1 VIRDARLDDAPAIR
15 DLINTHAELQKML
28 FRSLADLYAAI
39 RDFKVYEHDGQVV
52 GCCALE
58 IVWSDLA
65 EIKSLS
71 VADGMQGQGVGKALV
86 RAAID
91 EAGELHLPQVFCL
104 TLEQSFFEKLGFEKV
119 PMDTLPMKVWSDCVR
134 CSKQDNCDEI
144 AMMLKLDR

>member
-1 VIRDARLDDAPAIR
+1 MIRNARLDDAPAIR
-15 DLINTHAELQKML
+15 DLINAHAELQKML
-28 FRSLADLYAAI
+28 FRSLADLYSAI
-39 RDFKVYEHDGQVV
+39 RDFKVYEQNGQVA

-71 VADGMQGQGVGKALV
+71 VADNMQGQGVGKALV
-86 RAAID
+86 RAALD
-91 EAGELHLPQVFCL
+91 EARELHLPRVFCL
-104 TLEQSFFEKLGFEKV
+104 TLEQSFFEKFGFEKV

-144 AMMLKLDR
+144 AMLHNLGV